1 MRRIALGHHDLQHI
15 GDIRYCRALQQA
27 IGDMRFHRIE
37 AGQID
42 VGLHRPR
49 HVADRH
55 RAARLDLGD
64 EHARR
69 HRLPIKLALVFGVF
83 GLERGDQ
90 RRHREEVIA
99 ADIERERRVL
109 RAAVEIGEIV
119 GIGHGELE
127 TARRGIV
134 VAPFLPRGRHAQ
146 IIAGRRDLRDGGRRG
161 SDQPGGDQTNRHQHR
176 LHGIAP
182 HSGIST

>member
-15 GDIRYCRALQQA
+15 GDIRHGGTLQQA
-27 IGDMRFHRIE
+27 IGDVAFHRIE
-37 AGQID
+37 PGKID
-42 VGLHRPR
+42 VGLHRPG
-49 HVADRH
+49 HVADSH

-69 HRLPIKLALVFGVF
+69 HGLPIKLALVFRVF

-90 RRHREEVIA
+90 RRHCEEVIA
-99 ADIERERRVL
+99 ADIERERGIL

-119 GIGHGELE
+119 RIGHGELE
-127 TARRGIV
+127 AARRGIV
-134 VAPFLPRGRHAQ
+134 VSPFLPRGRHAQ
-146 IIAGRRDLRDGGRRG
+146 IAAGRRDLRDGGRRG
-161 SDQPGGDQTNRHQHR
+161 SDQPGGNQTDRHQHR
-176 LHGIAP
+176 LHGSAP